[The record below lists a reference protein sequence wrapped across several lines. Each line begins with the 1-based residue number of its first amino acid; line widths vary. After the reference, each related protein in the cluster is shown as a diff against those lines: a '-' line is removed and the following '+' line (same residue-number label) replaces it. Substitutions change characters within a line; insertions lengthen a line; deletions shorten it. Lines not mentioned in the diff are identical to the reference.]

1 MMSFYASSA
10 TLGRTGKLFSIV
22 VAILLVAG
30 ISATQASA
38 GDLSAQPR
46 DSLSVVGSNTG
57 VLPGAAGALPGSGG
71 PVAAESGWLS
81 RFHVTGYLSEQFGMW
96 QNPSALRSLTPARNN
111 LAVARTTLQIDENF
125 QLDENNSF
133 FMREWF
139 TYDPPYSWNS
149 ANNKRYSRAQSCV
162 FTSPSP
168 VVPGICDK
176 VVPGGGVSVGPHSYG
191 HFTNDALNQY
201 DVRDAWWQNKWGPLT
216 TFVGNQIVVWGQS
229 LSFRVGDIVNPNDT
243 AWAFGF
249 ANLEQSR
256 KPQWMVHPILNLP
269 DFGPLSTNFLE
280 LVLSPGWDPQW
291 WECDYADQRYDFY
304 MTKCG
309 RQLTGQASLSSSPL
323 MRFEPLTPQHIYKY
337 GVFADPAKG
346 VPINGPF
353 DLGESDG
360 SNQFTGAGN
369 NGFIAGGGFFERTHC
384 SSGPFNLT
392 SLFGAKNGVVNVYD
406 QVPLFLRRP
415 CVRLSKGFN
424 TAGALGNGSSTDF
437 GRFRIRGYAPQWW
450 NEYFR
455 FHTLIG
461 DTELTTFIGYDNTN
475 QGAQAVA
482 KWVHPYTNL
491 FEYDEPAEVLA
502 GLTANRPV
510 PLPEIIASHFPV
522 VAKAE
527 AVWINHKQFDDRRPY
542 VLTTRR
548 FSDVVNWLAALDL
561 TNAYAPW
568 LSSTGDLS
576 ANLEVNDSITMD
588 IAKDMD
594 ANDRNPVHILK
605 NPIQILFNAGTSWYY
620 GDIAPTWTMIYGL
633 KGNTFLMFPSVTL
646 NPPWTKKY
654 FVRFS
659 AIEVLGGD
667 RQAAQVGGTLKGQS
681 FLSALLQ
688 YNFQLR

>member
-1 MMSFYASSA
+1 MMSFYGLSA
-10 TLGRTGKLFSIV
+10 TLGGTGKLFSIV
-22 VAILLVAG
+22 AAILLLAG

-46 DSLSVVGSNTG
+46 DSLSVIGSNTG
-57 VLPGAAGALPGSGG
+57 VLPQPGAVSS
-71 PVAAESGWLS
+71 ETGWLS
-81 RFHVTGYLSEQFGMW
+81 RFHVTGYLSEQFGFW
-96 QNPSALRSLTPARNN
+96 QNPSALRSFTAARNN
-111 LAVARTTLQIDENF
+111 LAVARTTLQVDENF

-149 ANNKRYSRAQSCV
+149 SNNHQYSRAQSCV

-176 VVPGGGVSVGPHSYG
+176 IVPGGGASVGPHSYG

-309 RQLTGQASLSSSPL
+309 RQLTGQASLSSAPL

-369 NGFIAGGGFFERTHC
+369 NGFIAGG
-384 SSGPFNLT
+384 
-392 SLFGAKNGVVNVYD
+392 
-406 QVPLFLRRP
+406 
-415 CVRLSKGFN
+415 
-424 TAGALGNGSSTDF
+424 
-437 GRFRIRGYAPQWW
+437 
-450 NEYFR
+450 
-455 FHTLIG
+455 
-461 DTELTTFIGYDNTN
+461 
-475 QGAQAVA
+475 
-482 KWVHPYTNL
+482 
-491 FEYDEPAEVLA
+491 
-502 GLTANRPV
+502 
-510 PLPEIIASHFPV
+510 
-522 VAKAE
+522 
-527 AVWINHKQFDDRRPY
+527 
-542 VLTTRR
+542 
-548 FSDVVNWLAALDL
+548 
-561 TNAYAPW
+561 
-568 LSSTGDLS
+568 
-576 ANLEVNDSITMD
+576 
-588 IAKDMD
+588 
-594 ANDRNPVHILK
+594 
-605 NPIQILFNAGTSWYY
+605 
-620 GDIAPTWTMIYGL
+620 
-633 KGNTFLMFPSVTL
+633 
-646 NPPWTKKY
+646 
-654 FVRFS
+654 
-659 AIEVLGGD
+659 
-667 RQAAQVGGTLKGQS
+667 
-681 FLSALLQ
+681 
-688 YNFQLR
+688 

>member
-1 MMSFYASSA
+1 MMSLYALSA
-10 TLGRTGKLFSIV
+10 TLRGKFLRIV
-22 VAILLVAG
+22 AAILLLAG

-46 DSLSVVGSNTG
+46 DSLGVVGSST
-57 VLPGAAGALPGSGG
+57 GALPQAGG
-71 PVAAESGWLS
+71 AVAAETGWLS
-81 RFHVTGYLSEQFGMW
+81 RFHLTGYLSEQFGMW
-96 QNPSALRSLTPARNN
+96 QNPSALRSFTPARNN
-111 LAVARTTLQIDENF
+111 LAVARTTLQFDENF

-149 ANNKRYSRAQSCV
+149 ANNRLFSRAKQKGV
-162 FTSPSP
+162 AGT
-168 VVPGICDK
+168 
-176 VVPGGGVSVGPHSYG
+176 GVSRGPHSYG

-280 LVLSPGWDPQW
+280 LVWNPGLDPQY
-291 WECDYADQRYDFY
+291 WECDYYDGRYDGY
-304 MTKCG
+304 QSKCG
-309 RQLTGQASLSSSPL
+309 RKLTGQPSLGSGSL
-323 MRFEPLTPQHIYKY
+323 MRFESLTPQHIYKY
-337 GVFADPAKG
+337 GVFADPLIKLAGGTGK
-346 VPINGPF
+346 INGPF
-353 DLGESDG
+353 DLGQ
-360 SNQFTGAGN
+360 SNGAYRTGVGN
-369 NGFIAGGGFFERTHC
+369 NGLIGSAGFFMLSHC
-384 SSGPFNLT
+384 SPVGPLT
-392 SLFGAKNGVVNVYD
+392 AGSRDERILFGDVPGTVNVFN
-406 QVPLFLRRP
+406 QVPLGLRRP
-415 CVRLSKGFN
+415 CHNFLSKNQGV
-424 TAGALGNGSSTDF
+424 TEGATGDGALTDI
-437 GRFRIRGYAPQWW
+437 GKFRIRGYSPQFW
-450 NEYFR
+450 NEGLR

-461 DTELTTFIGYDNTN
+461 DTELTSFVYYDNTN
-475 QGAQAVA
+475 QGASASL
-482 KWVHPYTNL
+482 KWLHPYTNL
-491 FEYDEPAEVLA
+491 FEYDEAAEVLA
-502 GLTANRPV
+502 GVTANRPL
-510 PLPEIIASHFPV
+510 PLPEVIAAHFPL

-527 AVWINHKQFDDRRPY
+527 AVYINHKEFDDLRPY

-548 FSDVVNWLAALDL
+548 FSDVVNWMAALDL

-568 LSSTGDLS
+568 VSSTGDLS
-576 ANLEVNDSITMD
+576 ANLEIFDSITMD

-594 ANDRNPVHILK
+594 ANNRNQVHILK
-605 NPIQILFNAGTSWYY
+605 NPINMLLNVGTSWYY
-620 GDIAPTWTMIYGL
+620 GDIAPSWTMIFL
-633 KGNTFLMFPSVTL
+633 PKGRTFLMFPAVTL

-654 FVRFS
+654 FVRLS

-667 RQAAQVGGTLKGQS
+667 RQSAQSGGTFKGES
-681 FLSALLQ
+681 FVSALLQ